1 MKFFCSIL
9 LCLLI
14 LSCSTKVPQ
23 LPDKSMSK
31 VERMEKYLSD
41 FEKAGFSG
49 SVLVAEKGEI
59 LLRKGYGESDQG
71 KGVPNKP
78 ETIFDMGSISKQFT
92 AAAILKLEMQ
102 GRLKVEDKASK
113 FLPELD
119 GQRKDITIHQLLTHT
134 AGLPDA
140 LGSDEELISRKDYF
154 QRLNGRNLLQAAGEK
169 HLYSNIG
176 YTLLALIIEEQG
188 GMRYED
194 FLRKELFLPS
204 RMEQTG
210 YILPEWKTDEMA
222 HGYRN
227 NTDTGLPTEQNWDKD
242 GPGLHLKGNGGLL
255 SNVDDMYKWHLALSG
270 EKILSEAAKK
280 KFYTRHTPEE
290 GGRTFYGYGW
300 AIFPTRWDSELITHN
315 GGNGIFFA
323 DFLRF
328 IEEDVCIIFFT
339 NAGNR
344 DVERIA
350 FRLARVMFE
359 EKY

>member
-1 MKFFCSIL
+1 
-9 LCLLI
+9 
-14 LSCSTKVPQ
+14 
-23 LPDKSMSK
+23 MSK
-31 VERMEKYLSD
+31 VERMERYLED
-41 FEKAGFSG
+41 FEKAGFTG
-49 SVLVAEKGEI
+49 AVLVAEKGEI
-59 LLRKGYGESDQG
+59 LLRKGYGESDRA

-102 GRLKVEDKASK
+102 GKLKVEDKASDY
-113 FLPELD
+113 LPELE
-119 GQRKDITIHQLLTHT
+119 GPRKDITLHQLLTHT
-134 AGLPDA
+134 AGLPGA
-140 LGSDEELISRKDYF
+140 IGSDEELIPRADYF
-154 QRLNGRNLLQAAGEK
+154 KRLNGRNLLQAPGEK
-169 HLYSNIG
+169 HVYSNVG
-176 YTLLALIIEEQG
+176 YTLLALIIEERSG
-188 GMRYED
+188 LRYED
-194 FLRKELFLPS
+194 FLRKELFLPAD
-204 RMEQTG
+204 MEQSG
-210 YILPEWKTDEMA
+210 YILPEWKAGEMA

-227 NTDTGLPTEQNWDKD
+227 NTDKGLPTEQNWDEN
-242 GPGLHLKGNGGLL
+242 GPGLHLMGNGGLL
-255 SNVDDMYKWHLALSG
+255 SNVDDMYKWHQALAG
-270 EKILSEAAKK
+270 EKILSESAKK

-339 NAGNR
+339 NAGNQ

-359 EKY
+359 ETY

>member
-1 MKFFCSIL
+1 MKFYCT
-9 LCLLI
+9 LI
-14 LSCSTKVPQ
+14 CCFVLLSCSRKVPQ
-23 LPDKSMSK
+23 LPDKSLSK
-31 VERMEKYLSD
+31 VERMEKYLED
-41 FEKAGFSG
+41 FEKAGFTG
-49 SVLVAEKGEI
+49 TVLVAEKGEI
-59 LLRKGYGESDQG
+59 LLQKGYRESDRANG
-71 KGVPNKP
+71 ILNKP

-102 GRLKVEDKASK
+102 GKLKVEDKASNY
-113 FLPELD
+113 LPELE
-119 GQRKDITIHQLLTHT
+119 GTRKDITIHQLLTHT
-134 AGLPDA
+134 AGLPGA
-140 LGSDEELISRKDYF
+140 IGSDEELIPRADYF
-154 QRLNGRNLLQAAGEK
+154 KRLNGRNLLQAPGEK
-169 HLYSNIG
+169 HVYSNVG
-176 YTLLALIIEEQG
+176 YTLLALIIEERSG
-188 GMRYED
+188 LRYED
-194 FLRKELFLPS
+194 FLRKELFLPAG
-204 RMEQTG
+204 MEQTG
-210 YILPEWKTDEMA
+210 YILPEWKLGEMA

-227 NTDTGLPTEQNWDKD
+227 NEDKGLPTEQNWDEN
-242 GPGLHLKGNGGLL
+242 GPGLHLMGNGGLL
-255 SNVDDMYKWHLALSG
+255 SNVDDMYKWHQALGG
-270 EKILSEAAKK
+270 EKILSESAKK